1 METLR
6 SLVGDPELFLGTA
19 WRREARVLRPSAPP
33 AQLVTLADLDTA
45 LTGGLLRRPYLELVR
60 SGRNLELGDFTTV
73 RSVGEHE
80 FPGYADPDKVLR
92 RVSSGATLL
101 MRNIEHW
108 HPGAAALSGRLSAEL
123 GRPVEAFVF
132 VTPPGEQGLSPH
144 RDDADVFVVQLNG
157 SKRWQVHSV
166 PASGEWDAGY
176 APHPGPAVL
185 ETTVEPGQVLYIPRG
200 APHSAVGQS
209 GGLSVHLSLTVR
221 RPGTEALRA
230 MLVRYLD
237 TELSLPPCPVDE
249 AGLRKTAAEL
259 LDHYRD
265 RLGALTPEELCA
277 AVEFGAPDGPG
288 TDTTAAPS
296 LAALAALLDG

>member
-6 SLVGDPELFLGTA
+6 SLVGDPELFLAAA

-60 SGRNLELGDFTTV
+60 GGQNLELGDFTSA
-73 RSVGEHE
+73 RRVGAHD
-80 FPGYADPDKVLR
+80 FPGYADPDKVLK

-101 MRNIEHW
+101 MRNIDHW

-123 GRPVEAFVF
+123 GFPVEAFLF
-132 VTPPGEQGLSPH
+132 VTPPGEQGLGTH

-157 SKRWQVHSV
+157 SKRWQVHGV
-166 PASGEWDAGY
+166 PATGEWDAGY
-176 APHPGPAVL
+176 TSHPGPVVL

-200 APHSAVGQS
+200 APHSAVGRS

-221 RPGTEALRA
+221 PPGTEALRA
-230 MLVRYLD
+230 VR
-237 TELSLPPCPVDE
+237 
-249 AGLRKTAAEL
+249 
-259 LDHYRD
+259 
-265 RLGALTPEELCA
+265 
-277 AVEFGAPDGPG
+277 
-288 TDTTAAPS
+288 TTAVPS
-296 LAALAALLDG
+296 LAALAEVLDG